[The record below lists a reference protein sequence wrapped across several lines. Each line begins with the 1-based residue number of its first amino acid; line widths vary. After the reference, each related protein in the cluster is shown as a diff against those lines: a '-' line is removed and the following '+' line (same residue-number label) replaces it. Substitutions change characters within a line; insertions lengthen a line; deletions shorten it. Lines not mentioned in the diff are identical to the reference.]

1 MNTCK
6 WAVRHMDREA
16 IEKLHQVQQTSGG
29 LLGELVSEAIDDWFN
44 HLPEETE
51 DEASIALTEAAD
63 TPIHQVRQ
71 DIAHLRNE
79 AASRLRW
86 NGKS

>member
-16 IEKLHQVQQTSGG
+16 IEKLLEVQQTSGG

-51 DEASIALTEAAD
+51 DEESIAPTGALD
-63 TPIHQVRQ
+63 TPLPQVGHNS
-71 DIAHLRNE
+71 AHSKNE
-79 AASRLRW
+79 AESTSLG
-86 NGKS
+86 NEE